1 MTRPGGFRVGITK
14 RDKGCAFV
22 LRRALRRALRTSWSY
37 TLTARGLGC
46 CLEVL
51 PVWLNDPVVIQ
62 EQWDDPFKNQEPAVI
77 IDGVLMSVFLL
88 LCVTIWCAHIIFVHN
103 GLLG

>member
-1 MTRPGGFRVGITK
+1 MCRLDHSLAYLVEWPSGNSSK
-14 RDKGCAFV
+14 
-22 LRRALRRALRTSWSY
+22 
-37 TLTARGLGC
+37 
-46 CLEVL
+46 
-51 PVWLNDPVVIQ
+51 Q
-62 EQWDDPFKNQEPAVI
+62 QWDDPFKNQEPAVI